1 MTNDR
6 GFLPKARREDL
17 DERLRRRLDRWY
29 ANAYEDDNL
38 FLTLARRPGVLDA
51 TWGFIAYV
59 YGGGSLIEPELFELV
74 RKKLAFNTQCL
85 HCGVV
90 TSRSALRRDPSQD
103 ADEGHTA
110 ALLEK
115 LFDYER
121 SDLPARTKAALA
133 FADRLS
139 GEHTGFD
146 ETEYRRLREHFSED
160 EILDLGMTVGFAIG
174 WQRFNAAMGILA
186 DSWRDGSALPWQPML
201 DAEMSTDHAT
211 TGAAATSAAA
221 TGARCPE
228 HGS

>member
-1 MTNDR
+1 MTNQH

-17 DERLRRRLDRWY
+17 EERLRRRLDRWY
-29 ANAYEDDNL
+29 ANAYPDDNL

-74 RKKLAFNTQCL
+74 RKKLAYNNECL
-85 HCGVV
+85 HCAAV
-90 TSRSALRRDPSQD
+90 TSGAALGSPAE
-103 ADEGHTA
+103 AD

-146 ETEYRRLREHFSED
+146 QAQYDRLREHFSED
-160 EILDLGMTVGFAIG
+160 EILDLGMTIGFAIG
-174 WQRFNAAMGILA
+174 WQRFNTAMGILP
-186 DSWRDGSALPWQPML
+186 DSWRDGSPLPWQPML
-201 DAEMSTDHAT
+201 GAGCSAAGAAHDVE
-211 TGAAATSAAA
+211 TGAA
-221 TGARCPE
+221 CPQ

>member
-6 GFLPKARREDL
+6 GFLPKARREEL
-17 DERLRRRLDRWY
+17 DERLRQRLDRWY

-51 TWGFIAYV
+51 TWGFIRYI

-74 RKKLAFNTQCL
+74 RKRLAYNNRCL
-85 HCGVV
+85 HCSAV
-90 TSRSALRRDPSQD
+90 TSR
-103 ADEGHTA
+103 A
-110 ALLEK
+110 ALAGEGAAVLEK

-146 ETEYRRLREHFSED
+146 DTEYQRLREHFSDD
-160 EILDLGMTVGFAIG
+160 EILDLGMTIGFAIG
-174 WQRFNAAMGILA
+174 WQRFNTAMEILP
-186 DSWRDGSALPWQPML
+186 DSWRDGSPLPWQPML
-201 DAEMSTDHAT
+201 AADSTVD
-211 TGAAATSAAA
+211 SAAA
-221 TGARCPE
+221 TGARCHE
-228 HGS
+228 HSS

>member
-6 GFLPKARREDL
+6 GFLPKARREEL
-17 DERLRRRLDRWY
+17 DERLRQRLDRWY

-51 TWGFIAYV
+51 TWGFIRYI

-74 RKKLAFNTQCL
+74 RKKLAYNNRCL
-85 HCGVV
+85 HCSAV
-90 TSRSALRRDPSQD
+90 TSR
-103 ADEGHTA
+103 A
-110 ALLEK
+110 ALAGEGAAVLEK

-146 ETEYRRLREHFSED
+146 DTEYQRLREHFSDD
-160 EILDLGMTVGFAIG
+160 EILDLGMTIGFAIG
-174 WQRFNAAMGILA
+174 WQRFNTAMEILP
-186 DSWRDGSALPWQPML
+186 DSWRDGSPLPWQPML
-201 DAEMSTDHAT
+201 AADSTVD
-211 TGAAATSAAA
+211 SAAA

-228 HGS
+228 HSS

>member
-6 GFLPKARREDL
+6 GFLPKARREEL
-17 DERLRRRLDRWY
+17 EERLRQRLDRWY

-51 TWGFIAYV
+51 TWGFIRYI

-74 RKKLAFNTQCL
+74 RKKLAYNNRCL
-85 HCGVV
+85 HCSAV
-90 TSRSALRRDPSQD
+90 TSRAAM
-103 ADEGHTA
+103 ADERAEGEGA
-110 ALLEK
+110 ALLAK

-146 ETEYRRLREHFSED
+146 DAEYRRLREHFSDD
-160 EILDLGMTVGFAIG
+160 EILDLGMTIGFAIG
-174 WQRFNAAMGILA
+174 WQRFNTAMEILP

-201 DAEMSTDHAT
+201 DAELDAELG
-211 TGAAATSAAA
+211 GAAVADNSVS
-221 TGARCPE
+221 CPQ
-228 HGS
+228 HSS

>member
-1 MTNDR
+1 MTNQH
-6 GFLPKARREDL
+6 GFLPKAKREDL

-29 ANAYEDDNL
+29 ANAYPDDNL

-59 YGGGSLIEPELFELV
+59 YGGGSLIEPDLFELV
-74 RKKLAFNTQCL
+74 RKKLAYNNECL
-85 HCGVV
+85 HCAAV
-90 TSRSALRRDPSQD
+90 TSGAALSDSD
-103 ADEGHTA
+103 GA

-121 SDLPARTKAALA
+121 SDLPERTKAALA

-146 ETEYRRLREHFSED
+146 EAEYGRLREHFSDD

-174 WQRFNAAMGILA
+174 WQRFNAAMGILP
-186 DSWRDGSALPWQPML
+186 DSWRDGSPLPWQPML
-201 DAEMSTDHAT
+201 DADRAPE
-211 TGAAATSAAA
+211 TGA
-221 TGARCPE
+221 GCPG